1 MKTDIVR
8 KMKRSGSSHI
18 ARVRKKVHNLSAN
31 SGCQGWLEHL
41 DLHNA
46 CFFPHQNQFLKCS
59 FPQVLEGN
67 RFDMI
72 ILLLGSPLCHMPD
85 LSVGRGMQLALLTIN
100 QPDGGG
106 GGWWLW

>member
-1 MKTDIVR
+1 MLTVVVSD
-8 KMKRSGSSHI
+8 GSSTLI
-18 ARVRKKVHNLSAN
+18 FIMLV
-31 SGCQGWLEHL
+31 
-41 DLHNA
+41 
-46 CFFPHQNQFLKCS
+46 FFPHQNQFLKCS

-72 ILLLGSPLCHMPD
+72 ILLLSSPLCHMPD

>member
-1 MKTDIVR
+1 MRSDIVR

-46 CFFPHQNQFLKCS
+46 CFFPPPESVSEMF
-59 FPQVLEGN
+59 FPSSIGGKQV
-67 RFDMI
+67 
-72 ILLLGSPLCHMPD
+72 
-85 LSVGRGMQLALLTIN
+85 
-100 QPDGGG
+100 
-106 GGWWLW
+106 